1 MSNDENTIE
10 LETLLAITRQNLV
23 NAVLI
28 NTELEALV
36 QNLKK
41 RIEELENSKK
51 EK

>member
-1 MSNDENTIE
+1 MSNNENTIE